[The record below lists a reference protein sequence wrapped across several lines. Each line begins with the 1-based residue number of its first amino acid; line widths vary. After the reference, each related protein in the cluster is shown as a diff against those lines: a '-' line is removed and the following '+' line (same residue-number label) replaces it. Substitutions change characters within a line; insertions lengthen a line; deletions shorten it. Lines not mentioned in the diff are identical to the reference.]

1 MKGPLITALIY
12 NTVKS
17 HNIDYSL
24 CKVSKSTVFQN
35 FTNSANMQVFFFAQ
49 KLNFIQFNLQYKF
62 NDARTPILS

>member
-17 HNIDYSL
+17 RYIDYSL
-24 CKVSKSTVFQN
+24 CKVPKSTVSQN
-35 FTNSANMQVFFFAQ
+35 LTNSASMQEFFFAE